1 MRRPVI
7 AGNSKMNMTASET
20 RVLLGQLKASLA
32 AAGDVEVI
40 VGPPFTSL
48 AEACSQLRGTAI
60 AVGGQNMHWEEKG
73 AFTGEVSAAML
84 KDLGCTCVILGHSER
99 RILFGEDDAMVNK
112 KVHAALA
119 AGLTPILCIG
129 ETLEQREQGVT
140 QAVCRRQLEGALA
153 GLTAGAAARLI
164 IAYEPVWAIGTGRT
178 ATPQDAQSVIGYVRA
193 WLREAYGDT
202 ADTVRILYGGSVKA
216 SNIDGLMAQPDIDG
230 ALVGG
235 ASLDAGEFTR
245 IVRFEVQDR

>member
-7 AGNSKMNMTASET
+7 AGNWKMNMTASET

-40 VGPPFTSL
+40 VCPPFTSL

-99 RILFGEDDAMVNK
+99 RILFGEDDTMVNK

-119 AGLTPILCIG
+119 AGLIPILCIG

>member
-1 MRRPVI
+1 
-7 AGNSKMNMTASET
+7 
-20 RVLLGQLKASLA
+20 
-32 AAGDVEVI
+32 
-40 VGPPFTSL
+40 
-48 AEACSQLRGTAI
+48 
-60 AVGGQNMHWEEKG
+60 
-73 AFTGEVSAAML
+73 
-84 KDLGCTCVILGHSER
+84 
-99 RILFGEDDAMVNK
+99 MVNK